1 METQRTQQSQDVR
14 RSIVK
19 CISEEG
25 LTDKQQIYSRVVED
39 LGVPR
44 PTVRRVACLLR
55 KELAAEIVNLE
66 NKLRDSKEQLQ
77 GIS

>member
-1 METQRTQQSQDVR
+1 MSSQQGYDVR
-14 RSIVK
+14 KAIIR

-44 PTVRRVACLLR
+44 PTVRRVAGVLR
-55 KELAAEIVNLE
+55 NELAVEISSLE
-66 NKLRDSKEQLQ
+66 EKIRHSKAQLE